1 MPRTIEV
8 VSSLASIRDPRL
20 DGGTTL
26 NDTLVNFKDGC
37 KYSYEVVNQ
46 VRINTDCSHHR
57 YDVLIL
63 INGVPCV
70 QIELKTLG
78 LNPRRA
84 MEQIVSSKND
94 PGNGY
99 SEDKGE
105 QQSIADCLSSL
116 DALITAET
124 QKHEALKTHKKGLM
138 QQLFPSPEEVAA

>member
-1 MPRTIEV
+1 MKLSALSP
-8 VSSLASIRDPRL
+8 ASETPRL

-116 DALITAET
+116 DALITAEM
-124 QKHEALKTHKKGLM
+124 QKFEALKTHEEGPMLP
-138 QQLFPSPEEVAA
+138 LFPSEKLEV

>member
-63 INGVPCV
+63 INGVPGV

-78 LNPRRA
+78 LNPRPA

-116 DALITAET
+116 DALITAEM
-124 QKHEALKTHKKGLM
+124 QKFEALKTHEEGLM
-138 QQLFPSPEEVAA
+138 LPLFPSEKLEV

>member
-63 INGVPCV
+63 INGVPGV

-116 DALITAET
+116 DALITAEM
-124 QKHEALKTHKKGLM
+124 QKFEALKTHEEGLM
-138 QQLFPSPEEVAA
+138 LPLFPSEKLEV

>member
-116 DALITAET
+116 DALITAEM
-124 QKHEALKTHKKGLM
+124 QKFEALKTHEEGLM
-138 QQLFPSPEEVAA
+138 LPLFPSEKLEV